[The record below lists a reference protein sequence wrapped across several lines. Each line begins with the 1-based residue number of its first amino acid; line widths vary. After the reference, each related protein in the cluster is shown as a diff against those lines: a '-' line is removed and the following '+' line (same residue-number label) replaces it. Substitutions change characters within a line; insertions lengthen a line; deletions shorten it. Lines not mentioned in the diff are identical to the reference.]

1 MAIVKYT
8 FVNKSVPAGLT
19 HHGYFHHTSDETWIG
34 VGNAGGTNSAN
45 KTELSITELKAYAKT
60 ITTMRHITFSESSIL
75 EAAANNSITNRAF
88 TDAEIDTMVDEWC
101 TEVGIS

>member
-88 TDAEIDTMVDEWC
+88 TDAEIDTMVDDWC